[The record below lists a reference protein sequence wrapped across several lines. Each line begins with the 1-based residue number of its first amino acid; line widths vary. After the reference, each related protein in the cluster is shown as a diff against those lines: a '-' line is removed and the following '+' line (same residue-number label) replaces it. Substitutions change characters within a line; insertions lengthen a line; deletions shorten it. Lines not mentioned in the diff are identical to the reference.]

1 MSAIVPFVGRH
12 LVPDEPPPPKAKPPY
27 RFLLAMAGIVVLAI
41 VAMALVAALYPER
54 GPAVADSGQRPVPG
68 APPPPP
74 TQTPPVAVT
83 SAPGQPPPTQTQP
96 AGQPPPPT
104 TATTPPAPGTVTGGY
119 AVTHT
124 DAEWGNKFEVRL
136 NLSNSSGT
144 AQPWVVTLEY
154 PDRVTSFGA
163 AWTDPGQAAPQQIV
177 NQPLFTLNGSQPIPP
192 GSSLTVWIQFNV
204 GPGAPVTLLSCRVNG
219 SACQQF

>member
-12 LVPDEPPPPKAKPPY
+12 LVPDAPPPPQAKPPY
-27 RFLLAMAGIVVLAI
+27 RFLLAMAGIVVIAI

-54 GPAVADSGQRPVPG
+54 GPAVADSGQGSAAVG

-74 TQTPPVAVT
+74 QTPPVT
-83 SAPGQPPPTQTQP
+83 SAPGQPPATQTQP
-96 AGQPPPPT
+96 AGQPQPPPT
-104 TATTPPAPGTVTGGY
+104 TATTPPQPGSVTGGY
-119 AVTHT
+119 AVTHS
-124 DAEWGNKFEVRL
+124 DVEWGNKFEVRI
-136 NLSNSSGT
+136 NLSNSSGSE
-144 AQPWVVTLEY
+144 QPWVVTLEY
-154 PDRVTSFGA
+154 PERVTSFSA

-177 NQPLFTLNGSQPIPP
+177 NQPLFTLSGQQTIPA

-204 GPGAPVTLLSCRVNG
+204 GPGAPVTLVSCRVNG